1 MEVFTIAPA
10 GARPMWVLL
19 PVALLLVVIFGVIFA
34 SIFGARSAR
43 FEVSQAGLRL
53 SGDFYGR
60 LIPAE
65 SLRPQDARR
74 VDLGRESGL
83 RPRWRTMGTGLPGYQ
98 AGWFR
103 LANGEKA
110 LLYLTDRSKAVHVPT
125 TLGYSLLL
133 SPDNPEAFLSA
144 LKASAVRPASATP

>member
-10 GARPMWVLL
+10 GARPLWVLL
-19 PVALLLVVIFGVIFA
+19 PVALLLAVVFGVILA

-43 FEVSQAGLRL
+43 FEVSPAGLRL

-60 LIPAE
+60 FIPVE
-65 SLRPQDARR
+65 SLRAADARR
-74 VDLGRESGL
+74 VDLGREPGL

-110 LLYLTDRSKAVHVPT
+110 LLYLTDRSKAVHIPT
-125 TLGYSLLL
+125 TLGYSLLV
-133 SPDNPEAFLSA
+133 SPDNPERFLSA
-144 LKASAVRPASATP
+144 LAATGAGR